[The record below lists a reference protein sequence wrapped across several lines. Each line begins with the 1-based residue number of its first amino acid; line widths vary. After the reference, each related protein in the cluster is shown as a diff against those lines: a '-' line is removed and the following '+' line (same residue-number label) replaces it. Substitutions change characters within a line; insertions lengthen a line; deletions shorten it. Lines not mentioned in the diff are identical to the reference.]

1 MGLQK
6 IFEKKCSENH
16 MVFLALW
23 SVLIVLSISWNLYQ
37 NNAET
42 IERAR
47 IEARTIFQH
56 NLAYRRWNTMQGGV
70 YTRITE
76 ENQPNPYIVTPD
88 RDIETKEGVKLTLVN
103 PFRMTRQAYDLLK
116 KQSPLASINR
126 TVSLH
131 PYNPENEPD
140 DWERKALLA
149 FEKGGANEVS
159 EITKIDGMPYM
170 RLLTPYKA
178 EKGCLKCHP
187 GYQEGD
193 VRGAMSIA
201 VPMQPYYETA
211 KLTRKTILITHF
223 LLWLLGAGAIALF
236 SMGLRRYQSAQK
248 RLEAQLYQ
256 AQKMESLGHFAGGVA
271 HDFNNL
277 LSAINGFTFLLHKK
291 LKTRDKESAGYVEQ
305 IMIASKLGKNL
316 TSNLLAFG
324 RKQIVT
330 PKPVRLNE
338 VIANISEI
346 LKTLI
351 SEDIEL
357 KISLAENETYVFADE
372 HQIEQVIINLCSNA
386 KDAMLSGGELNI
398 QTNNVTFYEQHIGRF
413 TTIPPGSYMV
423 LSVSDTG
430 TGISAEHL
438 SHIFEPFYTTKAP
451 GRGTG
456 LGLSIIYSIV
466 NQHNGFIDVISE
478 INKGTTFKIYFP
490 AVKDSLFDE
499 HTKTPSE
506 SQIFGNGETILV
518 AEDEETTR
526 KFLDVFL
533 RQKGYRVILAEDG
546 EDAIK
551 KYEKHKGKIDMLILD
566 IVLPKKNGKAIYD
579 AIKLQNPDI
588 KTLFMSG
595 YTDDIVTV
603 RSIFEEGLEFISKPL
618 DVPAFILRVQ
628 EILKKKHVT
637 A

>member
-16 MVFLALW
+16 MVFLVLW
-23 SVLIVLSISWNLYQ
+23 TVLIILSVSWNLYQ
-37 NNAET
+37 NKKET

-47 IEARTIFQH
+47 IEARTIFEH

-70 YTRITE
+70 YTRVTE
-76 ENQPNPYIVTPD
+76 ENQPNPYIFTPD
-88 RDIETKEGVKLTLVN
+88 RDLETKDGIKLTLVN

-116 KQSPLASINR
+116 KQSPLAAINR
-126 TVSLH
+126 TVSLN

-140 DWERKALLA
+140 EWERKALLA
-149 FEKGGANEVS
+149 FEGGTIEVS
-159 EITKIDGMPYM
+159 EITKIEGMPYM
-170 RLLTPYKA
+170 RLLRTYKA
-178 EKGCLKCHP
+178 EKGCLKCHA
-187 GYQEGD
+187 GYKEGD
-193 VRGAMSIA
+193 VRGAMSVA

-211 KLTRKTILITHF
+211 MLSRKTILITHF
-223 LLWLLGAGAIALF
+223 ILWLLGTGAITLF
-236 SMGLRRYQSAQK
+236 SMGLKRYQSAQK
-248 RLEAQLYQ
+248 RLEAQLFQ

-291 LKTRDKESAGYVEQ
+291 LKARDKEAADYVEQ

-324 RKQIVT
+324 RKQIVR

-338 VIANISEI
+338 TITNISEI

-357 KISLAENETYVFADE
+357 KISLSDDEVFVFADE
-372 HQIEQVIINLCSNA
+372 HQIEQVVINLCSNA
-386 KDAMLSGGELNI
+386 KDAMPSGGDLNI
-398 QTNNVTFYEQHIGRF
+398 QTGYQTLYEQHIGRF
-413 TTIPPGSYMV
+413 STIPPGSYMI

-430 TGISAEHL
+430 TGISADHI
-438 SHIFEPFYTTKAP
+438 SHIFEPFYTTKEP

-466 NQHNGFIDVISE
+466 TQHNGFIDVISE
-478 INKGTTFKIYFP
+478 VNKGTTFKIFFP
-490 AVKDSLFDE
+490 AVKDSILDE
-499 HTKTPSE
+499 HKEEALAE
-506 SQIFGNGETILV
+506 SQIFGNGETILI
-518 AEDEETTR
+518 AEDDETTR
-526 KFLDVFL
+526 KFLEVFL

-551 KYEKHKGKIDMLILD
+551 KYEKNKDKIDMLILD
-566 IVLPKKNGKAIYD
+566 IVLPKKNGKAVYD
-579 AIKLQNPDI
+579 LIKSQNPGI
-588 KTLFMSG
+588 KALFMSG

-603 RSIFEEGLEFISKPL
+603 RSIFEEGMEFISKPL
-618 DVPAFILRVQ
+618 DVPAFIIRVQ
-628 EILKKKHVT
+628 EILKKI
-637 A
+637 